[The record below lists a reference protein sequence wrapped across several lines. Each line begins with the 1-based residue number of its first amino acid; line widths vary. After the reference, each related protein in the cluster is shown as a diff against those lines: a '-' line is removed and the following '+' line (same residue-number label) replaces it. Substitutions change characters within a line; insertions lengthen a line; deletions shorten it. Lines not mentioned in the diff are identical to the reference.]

1 MIQAKAKCECGTIV
15 LDIEFNQELNS
26 LVPRK
31 CDCDFCCENNVV
43 YISDPLGKVKLS
55 VGDFD
60 DFQITKQGSQTADFL
75 SCKQCNNILLV
86 LYQENEKTFC
96 ALNYQLLDNK
106 INFNKTITVSPKLL
120 SPKEKQTRW
129 KQVWFKQVDLGLG

>member
-1 MIQAKAKCECGTIV
+1 MIQAKEKCVCVTIE
-15 LDIEFNQELNS
+15 LDIEFNQDLKS

-31 CDCDFCCENNVV
+31 CDCDFCCENNLV

-55 VGDFD
+55 VGEID
-60 DFQITKQGSQTADFL
+60 DFQIVRQGSQTADFL

-86 LYQENEKTFC
+86 VYQDNEKTFC

-106 INFNKTITVSPKLL
+106 IYFNKVITVSPKLL
-120 SPKEKQTRW
+120 SPKEKQARW
-129 KQVWFKQVDLGLG
+129 KQVWFNRVDLAD